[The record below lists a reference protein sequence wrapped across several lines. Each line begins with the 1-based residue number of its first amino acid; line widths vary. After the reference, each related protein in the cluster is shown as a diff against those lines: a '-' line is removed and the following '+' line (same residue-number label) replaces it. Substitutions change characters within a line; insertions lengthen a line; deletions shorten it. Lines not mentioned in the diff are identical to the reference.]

1 MHNSLKICIADDHA
15 LLRSGIRMALQN
27 NPRLEI
33 VGEASNGEEALR
45 IATCFKPDLMI
56 LDISMPEPNGLEVCR
71 QLASEQPDI
80 RVIIL
85 SMYLQ
90 EEYISKSL
98 EYGVKG
104 YVAKDTVA
112 TELLKAVDI
121 VSQGGTYLSPNV
133 NEVIIRKYQQSLGMK
148 QKEFFLTQR
157 EREVLQLVA
166 RGKSSSEVSE
176 QLFISPR
183 TVDTHRSNI
192 MKKLKVRNSVELV
205 NKAKEM
211 GVL

>member
-1 MHNSLKICIADDHA
+1 MHNNLKICIADDHF
-15 LLRSGIRMALQN
+15 LIRNGIRMALQN
-27 NPRLEI
+27 NPQLEI

-45 IATCFKPDLMI
+45 IASCFEPDLMI

-71 QLASEQPDI
+71 ILAKEHPDVQ
-80 RVIIL
+80 VIIL

-98 EYGVKG
+98 EYGVRG

-112 TELLKAVDI
+112 TELIRAVDV
-121 VSQGGTYLSPNV
+121 VSRGGTYLSPNV
-133 NEVIIRKYQQSLGMK
+133 NEVIIKKYQQSLGMN
-148 QKEFFLTQR
+148 QKELFLTLR
-157 EREVLQLVA
+157 EREVLKLVA
-166 RGKSSSEVSE
+166 KGNSSAEVSE